1 MKSWQQLT
9 LIGLSGMCSAAWAAQ
24 PAPQPPTTIGD
35 LPTRTIEIHTDAVV
49 NGSAEKAMDSY
60 RKFLEMQNTNPQLR
74 AEAMRR
80 LGDLNMEAGELER
93 LSNEV
98 NQLDLPGAQAIKLYS
113 TLLKAYPNYPR
124 NDQVLYQLA
133 RAYETTGQSELAL
146 ATLDQ
151 IVRRYPNTRDIAEV
165 QFRRGELE
173 FSAKRYADAEAA
185 YQQVISRG
193 AGGSTFYSQSLYKH
207 GWSQFKQSKYEDCL
221 QSFITLLD
229 RILVDRKTGA
239 ARKLE
244 SLTRPNRELTDDT
257 FRVLSIAFTYLD
269 GPQSLDKLLAGRRHP
284 TPYAWMLYSSLG
296 DLYVQ
301 KERYQDAAN
310 TYLAFVA
317 RDPTNDH
324 APVLSNQ
331 AIDAYSK
338 GGFADLVV
346 QGKADYVRTYGFKA
360 PFWHDRERSA
370 NPEVVAEVKTNLK
383 DLAQY
388 YHATAQKTKKVE
400 DYMVAADWYRNLLA
414 TFPDDADASETNY
427 LLADALYEGHQYSD
441 AATEFERTA
450 YNYPPGP
457 RTAAAAYAVLV
468 SLQKQEEQLPPAAR
482 ADVHAR
488 SVAAGLRFAE
498 AFPNHPE
505 SAGVLTRAAQDEF
518 TAHNLP
524 HAIHLSELL
533 LARTPPVDIAQ
544 QRIAWNIIAQSQF
557 DQGAFDKAEPAYQH
571 ALSLAPPGTAEHAD
585 LTERLAASVYKQG
598 EAKRKANDELGAAA
612 DFLRVA
618 TVAPESK
625 IVPTARYDAAASL
638 VNAKQWEQAIPVL
651 ETYRRDYPQSQYGA
665 DITRK
670 LAVAYVEAGRGVQ
683 AGAEFERIA
692 SAPGEDPAVAR
703 EATMRA
709 ADLYEKAGNVERSTA
724 MLEQYVQRY
733 PQPVADAMEARA
745 RLVDIA
751 VKANN
756 VTRRDYW
763 RNEIIKADAAAGAQR
778 TDRTRSLAA
787 AAQLALAEPARD
799 LFRAVRLT
807 APLKKS
813 LAAKKQAM
821 ETALAGYKA
830 VLTYNISSTTT
841 AATYEMAELYRTLGK
856 DLMASERPAK
866 LSAEEREQFD
876 ALLEEQAFPFEEQA
890 IAIHE
895 ANAKRTLD
903 GVYDDS
909 VRRSYQ
915 ALAEMSPA
923 RYGKTELW
931 TELLHELPSSPE
943 FPADP
948 KASAGFAH
956 GVADALAGKVTDAE
970 LDFKQMELSYPNL
983 AEPSLNLAIVL
994 RGAGDLAGASAA
1006 LERATTKAPNYAMA
1020 WNELGLVRRASGKFD
1035 DARMAYS
1042 KAIANDA
1049 DYAPTHRN
1057 LGVLLDLYLQDPTAA
1072 LPEFEKYRQLT
1083 GEDKPVS
1090 GWIAELR
1097 RRAGVA
1103 PTAATSAPK
1112 PASVAPAAAAAA
1124 TSSANAAPAAPAPT
1138 PGSAP
1143 PAPGTAAAAPNPATT
1158 APAAPAAAPG
1168 PANTVP
1174 AAATPAPGGA
1184 TGAPAAAAATPSPA
1198 NGAPTTTAPAPVVAA
1213 PAAAGTTPP
1222 PVVPPTAPAAN
1233 DGIIDGGIQ

>member
-1 MKSWQQLT
+1 MKRWPYLT
-9 LIGLSGMCSAAWAAQ
+9 LVCVAGVCSPLWAA
-24 PAPQPPTTIGD
+24 PKTPQPPTTIGD
-35 LPTRTIEIHTDAVV
+35 LPTRSVELHTDAAVI
-49 NGSAEKAMDSY
+49 GGADKAMASY
-60 RKFLEMQNTNPQLR
+60 RHFLEMQNTNPQLR

-93 LSNEV
+93 LTNEV
-98 NQLDLPGAQAIKLYS
+98 TQLDLPGAEAIKLYS

-151 IVRRYPNTRDIAEV
+151 VVRRFPSTRDIAEI

-193 AGGSTFYSQSLYKH
+193 PGGSTYYSQSLYKH
-207 GWSQFKQSKYEDCL
+207 GWAQFKQSQYDVCL
-221 QSFITLLD
+221 QSFMTLLD

-244 SLTRPNRELTDDT
+244 SLSRPNRELTDDT
-257 FRVLSIAFTYLD
+257 FRVVSIAFTYLD
-269 GPQSLDKLLAGRRHP
+269 GAHSLDQLLAGRHA

-317 RDPTNDH
+317 RDPTNEH
-324 APVLSNQ
+324 SPVLSNQ
-331 AIDAYSK
+331 AIDAYAK

-370 NPEVVAEVKTNLK
+370 NPEVVAEVKSNLK

-388 YHATAQKTKKVE
+388 YHATAQKSKKVE

-414 TFPDDADASETNY
+414 TFPKDADASETNY
-427 LLADALYEGHQYSD
+427 LLADALFEGRQYAD
-441 AATEFERTA
+441 AATEYQHTA
-450 YNYPPGP
+450 YDYPPGP

-468 SLQKQEEQLPPAAR
+468 ALQKQEDQLPPAAR

-488 SVAAGLRFAE
+488 SVAAGLQFAE

-518 TAHNLP
+518 AAHNLP

-533 LARTPPVDIAQ
+533 LARKPPVDIAQ
-544 QRIAWNIIAQSQF
+544 QRIAWTIVGQSHF
-557 DQGAFDKAEPAYQH
+557 DQSAYDQAEPAFQH
-571 ALSLAPPGTAEHAD
+571 ALAVAPVGTPEHAD
-585 LTERLAASVYKQG
+585 LTERLAAAVYRQG
-598 EAKRKANDELGAAA
+598 EAKRKANDEAGAAA
-612 DFLRVA
+612 DFQRVA

-638 VNAKQWEQAIPVL
+638 INSKQWEPAITAL
-651 ETYRRDYPQSQYGA
+651 EAYRRDYPQTEYGA

-670 LAVAYVEAGRGVQ
+670 LAVAYVEAGRGAQ

-703 EATMRA
+703 EATLRA
-709 ADLYEKAGNVERSTA
+709 ADLYEKAGNSERTTA
-724 MLEQYVQRY
+724 MLEQFVQRY
-733 PQPVADAMEARA
+733 PTPVADAMEARA
-745 RLVDIA
+745 RLGEMA
-751 VKANN
+751 AKANN

-787 AAQLALAEPARD
+787 SAQLALAEPARD
-799 LFRAVRLT
+799 AFRAVHLT

-830 VLTYNISSTTT
+830 VLAYGISATTT

-903 GVYDDS
+903 GVYDES

-931 TELLHELPSSPE
+931 TELLHTLPSTPD

-948 KASAGFAH
+948 KASADFAH
-956 GVADALAGKVTDAE
+956 AVADALGGKVTDAE
-970 LDFKQMELSYPNL
+970 LDFKQMELGYPNL

-994 RGAGDLAGASAA
+994 RGAGDLDGANEA
-1006 LERATTKAPNYAMA
+1006 LQRATTRSPNYALA
-1020 WNELGLVRRASGKFD
+1020 WNELGLVRRSLGKFD
-1035 DARMAYS
+1035 DARMAYG
-1042 KAIANDA
+1042 KAISNDA
-1049 DYAPTHRN
+1049 NYAPAHRN

-1072 LPEFEKYRQLT
+1072 LAEFERYRVLS

-1090 GWIAELR
+1090 GWITELQH
-1097 RRAGVA
+1097 RAGVA
-1103 PTAATSAPK
+1103 KPAVASAPK
-1112 PASVAPAAAAAA
+1112 PVSTAPAAAV
-1124 TSSANAAPAAPAPT
+1124 P
-1138 PGSAP
+1138 
-1143 PAPGTAAAAPNPATT
+1143 APNPATT
-1158 APAAPAAAPG
+1158 APPAAGSAPNSANAAPPAPAPAPAPASAPNAASTTPSAAASAPNSAPAAPVAAAPTPGPSSGAPANATPAPVAAAPG
-1168 PANTVP
+1168 PAST
-1174 AAATPAPGGA
+1174 
-1184 TGAPAAAAATPSPA
+1184 S
-1198 NGAPTTTAPAPVVAA
+1198 
-1213 PAAAGTTPP
+1213 PP
-1222 PVVPPTAPAAN
+1222 PPIVAPTAPAAN